1 MTDPIT
7 AALAPEVVE
16 AAAEAI
22 SKAISPPGS
31 PFAHVH
37 RTAARA
43 AMTAAAPIIVA
54 AVVRSL
60 VEQSHDDEDSTLD
73 TCDEE
78 IAAVLASVAALRVE
92 LARTRGKLDI
102 AQAIAVN
109 CFGGRRAP

>member
-1 MTDPIT
+1 MTPHA
-7 AALAPEVVE
+7 AALAALTPEVVE
-16 AAAEAI
+16 AAHAEVRRIVGDVPRSAVMVAI
-22 SKAISPPGS
+22 ESATP
-31 PFAHVH
+31 A
-37 RTAARA
+37 
-43 AMTAAAPIIVA
+43 IVA

-60 VEQSHDDEDSTLD
+60 AEQSHDDEDSTLD

-78 IAAVLASVAALRVE
+78 IAAVLATVGALRVE